1 MNDDALKL
9 SLLEG
14 RHVADDDLS
23 RIYGPDFTDADTVES
38 FIGPQGRFLKQIKDF
53 VPRAGQLKLSQ
64 HVKAAFDRGGTLIAE
79 AGTGT
84 GKTYAYLLPMLLSGK
99 TAVISTGSKALQD
112 QLVKKDL
119 PRICDLLHVEPC
131 FFALKG
137 LSNYLCK
144 KRFADYQARFQNAN
158 GLGIEDPEG
167 NDGIR
172 SRANFIKKVQLLAIK
187 QQKLAEADSPEC
199 TFAEINS
206 EFPKDFVQQICC
218 DKHTCRG
225 KACRFRNSC
234 FAILAR
240 QKAVSSKIVVINHA
254 LFFADLKVDD
264 VFDEE
269 RPCILLP
276 KYKLLVFD
284 EAHMLPDEGR
294 NHLGAE
300 ISLLELKKIGDSI
313 QQLIDQDRL
322 EIKGE
327 FLKGYEKLSK
337 ASAALFDYLSDQ
349 GCPAHRNFLCY
360 RYQNYEENRNSGKEQ
375 ILNLKFRD
383 LMAGLW
389 SGMVA
394 MIRFLDDCKDFDEE
408 AFSSML
414 ASLNEMKDTLE
425 SLMEIKAEN
434 KGLQKNANVGS
445 VEVSKRGFCFRIT
458 PLEISSLFGNFLN
471 KCEEHRL
478 GVLAA
483 SATLS
488 VAGRFDKFRR
498 DIGASSKS
506 IEELAIPSSF
516 DYRNHAA
523 LLISDSF
530 PEPNTAG
537 REGKLVELLA
547 PLFEENQGGIFFLTT
562 SNNALNAVAASL
574 RMHFDKKRTIL
585 VQNEGLSNTKL
596 LNKFRQLGNA
606 ILVGTTSFWAGVDV
620 QGQALS
626 LVVIDKLPFKSPS
639 DPVYAARCEYYDSK
653 SQGQARSFIDI
664 SVPEAVIEL
673 RQGTGRLIRHEDDTG
688 GLVICDPR
696 LLKKRYGSLFLKS
709 LPPVTMCSSL
719 TSLRN
724 FLRSLHAQPTIKKK
738 ENEDETFS
746 G

>member
-1 MNDDALKL
+1 MNDDALKI
-9 SLLEG
+9 SLNEG
-14 RHVADDDLS
+14 GYIADDDLS
-23 RIYGPDFTDADTVES
+23 RVYGPDFTDADTVES
-38 FIGPQGRFLKQIKDF
+38 FIGPHGSFLKQIKEF
-53 VPRAGQLKLSQ
+53 VPREGQLKLSQ
-64 HVKAAFDRGGTLIAE
+64 HVKASFDRGGTLIAE

-84 GKTYAYLLPMLLSGK
+84 GKTYAYLLPILLSGK

-119 PRICDLLHVEPC
+119 PRICDLLHVEHC

-144 KRFADYQARFQNAN
+144 KRFADYQARFQNSN

-167 NDGIR
+167 NDGLR
-172 SRANFIKKVQLLAIK
+172 SRADFIKKVQILAIK
-187 QQKLAEADSPEC
+187 QQRLAEEDSPEC

-225 KACRFRNSC
+225 KSCRFRNSC

-254 LFFADLKVDD
+254 LFFADFKVDD

-294 NHLGAE
+294 NHLGSE
-300 ISLLELKKIGDSI
+300 LSFTELKKIGDSI
-313 QQLIDQDRL
+313 KQLIDQDKL
-322 EIKGE
+322 EIKDE

-337 ASAALFDYLSDQ
+337 ASSALFDYLSER

-360 RYQNYEENRNSGKEQ
+360 RYQDYEENRNAGKEQ

-383 LMAGLW
+383 LMAALW
-389 SGMVA
+389 SGIVA
-394 MIRFLDDCKDFDEE
+394 MCRFLDDCKEYDEE

-414 ASLNEMKDTLE
+414 ASLHKMKDTLE
-425 SLMEIKAEN
+425 SLMELKAEN

-445 VEVSKRGFCFRIT
+445 VEVSKRGYSLKIT

-478 GVLAA
+478 GVLAT

-498 DIGASSKS
+498 DIGASSKNL
-506 IEELAIPSSF
+506 EELAIPSAF
-516 DYRNHAA
+516 DYRNHAG
-523 LLISDSF
+523 LWISEEF

-537 REGKLVELLA
+537 REGKLVKLLA
-547 PLFEENQGGIFFLTT
+547 PLLEENQGGIFFLTT
-562 SNNALNAVAASL
+562 SNNALMAVAAGL
-574 RMHFDKKRTIL
+574 RSQFGKKRTVL

-596 LNKFRQLGNA
+596 LSKFRKVGNA

-653 SQGQARSFIDI
+653 CQGQGRSFIDI

-709 LPPVTMCSSL
+709 LPPVTMCNSL
-719 TSLRN
+719 NMLQD
-724 FLRSLHAQPTIKKK
+724 FLRSLHAKPAIKQKG
-738 ENEDETFS
+738 E
-746 G
+746 